1 MGGHG
6 GLLLLRHSLA
16 NALTGGSGDDFDG
29 GDGRGQVDWSG
40 GCYGGLLRVWAWL
53 GQSELRWHQ
62 WYCEGHLVE

>member
-40 GCYGGLLRVWAWL
+40 GCYGGLLL
-53 GQSELRWHQ
+53 L
-62 WYCEGHLVE
+62 